1 MMALFKYIRPA
12 TEWKFTPHRLRVES
26 SDSAV
31 REQRT
36 GAGMRGNGLLRFFGA
51 AALFC
56 FATGLVL
63 VPQQAASQSPQ
74 EATSPKSAADE
85 SVPAFHAEAPQ
96 GELPA
101 TMNPDLFTE
110 PVVQNAY
117 AVAAKIKKALYQ
129 QPCYCH
135 CDRSQG
141 HKSLLDCFASKHGSG
156 CGTCI
161 YEDFYTYEQLGKGKT
176 AAQIRAAII
185 KGEWK
190 STDATKYQ
198 QPLPAN

>member
-1 MMALFKYIRPA
+1 MHGNGICRFLSAVALFV
-12 TEWKFTPHRLRVES
+12 F
-26 SDSAV
+26 
-31 REQRT
+31 
-36 GAGMRGNGLLRFFGA
+36 
-51 AALFC
+51 AL
-56 FATGLVL
+56 GLVL

-74 EATSPKSAADE
+74 DANSPQAPADE
-85 SVPAFHAEAPQ
+85 AVPAYHAQAPQ

-101 TMNPDLFTE
+101 TMNPDLFND

-117 AVAAKIKKALYQ
+117 TVAAKIKKALYQ

-161 YEDFYTYEQLGKGKT
+161 YEDFYTFEQLGKGKT

-190 STDATKYQ
+190 SLDATKYK

>member
-1 MMALFKYIRPA
+1 
-12 TEWKFTPHRLRVES
+12 
-26 SDSAV
+26 
-31 REQRT
+31 
-36 GAGMRGNGLLRFFGA
+36 MRGNGIPRFLGA
-51 AALFC
+51 TALFC
-56 FATGLVL
+56 FAIGLLL
-63 VPQQAASQSPQ
+63 VPQWAASQSSQDSNALP
-74 EATSPKSAADE
+74 SGPDE
-85 SVPAFHAEAPQ
+85 QVPAFHKQAPL

-110 PVVQNAY
+110 AVVQNAY

-161 YEDFYTYEQLGKGKT
+161 YEDFYTYEQSRKGKG
-176 AAQIRAAII
+176 AAEIRRGII

-190 STDATKYQ
+190 TVDATKYQ
-198 QPLPAN
+198 QPLPEK

>member
-1 MMALFKYIRPA
+1 MAGIP
-12 TEWKFTPHRLRVES
+12 
-26 SDSAV
+26 
-31 REQRT
+31 
-36 GAGMRGNGLLRFFGA
+36 RFLGA
-51 AALFC
+51 AILLGCAI
-56 FATGLVL
+56 GLVL
-63 VPQQAASQSPQ
+63 VPQRAASQSPQ
-74 EATSPKSAADE
+74 GTNSQSTPDE
-85 SVPAFHAEAPQ
+85 SVPAFHARAPQ

-101 TMNPDLFTE
+101 TLDPELFPD

-141 HKSLLDCFASKHGSG
+141 HQSLLDCFASKHGAG

-161 YEDFYTYEQLGKGKT
+161 YEDLYTFEQSGKGKS
-176 AAQIRAAII
+176 AAQIRAGII

-190 STDATKYQ
+190 SLDAKKYQ
-198 QPLPAN
+198 QPLPAR

>member
-1 MMALFKYIRPA
+1 
-12 TEWKFTPHRLRVES
+12 
-26 SDSAV
+26 
-31 REQRT
+31 
-36 GAGMRGNGLLRFFGA
+36 MRGNRISKFLSA
-51 AALFC
+51 AALVGI
-56 FATGLVL
+56 ALGLVL
-63 VPQQAASQSPQ
+63 VPQEAASKSPQ
-74 EATSPKSAADE
+74 NGPQSSADE
-85 SVPAFHAEAPQ
+85 SVPAYHAQAPK

-101 TMNPDLFTE
+101 TMNPDLFTD

-141 HKSLLDCFASKHGSG
+141 HTSLLDCFASKHGSG

-161 YEDFYTYEQLGKGKT
+161 YEDFYTFEQLGKGKT
-176 AAQIRAAII
+176 AAQIRAGII

-190 STDATKYQ
+190 SLDATKYQ
-198 QPLPAN
+198 QPLTHN

>member
-1 MMALFKYIRPA
+1 M
-12 TEWKFTPHRLRVES
+12 HR
-26 SDSAV
+26 
-31 REQRT
+31 
-36 GAGMRGNGLLRFFGA
+36 NGIGRFFGA
-51 AALFC
+51 ATLFSFAL
-56 FATGLVL
+56 ALIV
-63 VPQQAASQSPQ
+63 VPQQAASKLPQ
-74 EATSPKSAADE
+74 DPNAAPSTSYLD
-85 SVPAFHAEAPQ
+85 VPAYHAQAPK

-101 TMNPDLFTE
+101 TMNPDLFTD

-117 AVAAKIKKALYQ
+117 AVAAKVRSALYQ

-141 HKSLLDCFASKHGSG
+141 HKSLLDCFANKHGSG

-161 YEDFYTYEQLGKGKT
+161 YEDFYTYEQSAKGKT
-176 AAQIRAAII
+176 AAQIRAGII

-190 STDATKYQ
+190 SVDATKYK

>member
-1 MMALFKYIRPA
+1 
-12 TEWKFTPHRLRVES
+12 
-26 SDSAV
+26 
-31 REQRT
+31 
-36 GAGMRGNGLLRFFGA
+36 MRGNGVCRLLSA
-51 AALFC
+51 VALFG
-56 FATGLVL
+56 FALGLVL
-63 VPQQAASQSPQ
+63 FPQQATSESPQ
-74 EATSPKSAADE
+74 DANSSPAAADE
-85 SVPAFHAEAPQ
+85 PVPAYHAQAPQ

-101 TMNPDLFTE
+101 TMNPDLFTD

-117 AVAAKIKKALYQ
+117 TVAAKIKKALYQ

-161 YEDFYTYEQLGKGKT
+161 YEDFYTFEQLGKGKT

-190 STDATKYQ
+190 SVDATKYK

>member
-1 MMALFKYIRPA
+1 MSRKGICRFLSAVALF
-12 TEWKFTPHRLRVES
+12 
-26 SDSAV
+26 
-31 REQRT
+31 
-36 GAGMRGNGLLRFFGA
+36 G
-51 AALFC
+51 
-56 FATGLVL
+56 FASGLVL

-74 EATSPKSAADE
+74 DANSPSQALAVEA
-85 SVPAFHAEAPQ
+85 VPAYHSQAPQ

-101 TMNPDLFTE
+101 AMNPDLFTD

-135 CDRSQG
+135 CDRSQD

-161 YEDFYTYEQLGKGKT
+161 YEDFYTFEQLSKGKT

-190 STDATKYQ
+190 SVDATKYK

>member
-1 MMALFKYIRPA
+1 
-12 TEWKFTPHRLRVES
+12 
-26 SDSAV
+26 
-31 REQRT
+31 
-36 GAGMRGNGLLRFFGA
+36 MRGNGILRCLGA
-51 AALFC
+51 ALLLGFASAL
-56 FATGLVL
+56 LL
-63 VPQQAASQSPQ
+63 VPQQAASKSPQ
-74 EATSPKSAADE
+74 DATPPQSTAADA
-85 SVPAFHAEAPQ
+85 VPAYHAQAPR

-101 TMNPDLFTE
+101 TMSPDLFTD

-161 YEDFYTYEQLGKGKT
+161 YEDFYTFEQSGKGKT
-176 AAQIRAAII
+176 AAQIRAGII

-190 STDATKYQ
+190 SVDATKYQ
-198 QPLPAN
+198 HPSPAN